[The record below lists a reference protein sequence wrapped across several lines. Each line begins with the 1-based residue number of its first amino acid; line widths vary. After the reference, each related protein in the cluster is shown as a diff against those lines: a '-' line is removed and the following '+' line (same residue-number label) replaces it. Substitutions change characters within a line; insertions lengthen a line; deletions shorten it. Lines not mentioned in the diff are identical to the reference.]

1 MDLFIYT
8 DESGVF
14 DKVHNS
20 DYVYGGLILFGK
32 NQKEECARKYLHA
45 ERCIRYNHY
54 SKDDELKASFV
65 TNREKGK
72 LLRSLNAYVKFGVII
87 NQCKVLDSIFSDKKT
102 KQRYL
107 DYAYKIGLKR
117 CLENLISTSV
127 ISPDS
132 INNMYIFADEHSTA
146 TDGRYELKETLEQEF
161 KRGTYNFNWDRF
173 FPPIF
178 PRMGG
183 IVLHFCNSECTPL
196 VRAADIVANKIY
208 NCAISGNLSDIQ
220 QKIHIV
226 RLP

>member
-14 DKVHNS
+14 DRVHNS
-20 DYVYGGLILFGK
+20 NYVYGGLILFGK
-32 NQKEECARKYLHA
+32 NQKEDCARKYLHA
-45 ERCIRYNHY
+45 ERCIRYKNY

-72 LLRSLNAYVKFGVII
+72 LLRSLNSYVKFGVII
-87 NQCKVLDSIFSDKKT
+87 DQYKVMDSIFSDKKT

-127 ISPDS
+127 ISPGS

-146 TDGRYELKETLEQEF
+146 TNGRYELKETLEQ
-161 KRGTYNFNWDRF
+161 
-173 FPPIF
+173 
-178 PRMGG
+178 GG
-183 IVLHFCNSECTPL
+183 YEEKSVNRILL
-196 VRAADIVANKIY
+196 
-208 NCAISGNLSDIQ
+208 
-220 QKIHIV
+220 
-226 RLP
+226 